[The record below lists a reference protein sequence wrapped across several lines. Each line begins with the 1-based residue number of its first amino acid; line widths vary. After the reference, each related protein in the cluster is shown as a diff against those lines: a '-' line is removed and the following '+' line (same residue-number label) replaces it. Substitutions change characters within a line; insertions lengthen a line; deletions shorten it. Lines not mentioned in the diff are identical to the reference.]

1 MGVSAPS
8 RIVVNKPFVAPNA
21 LPYIGQALK
30 NEWLSPGGPM
40 AQAFA
45 EKLGEYVGGSAVLV
59 NSGTSALEMAIRATA
74 RVYGLSGG
82 SIIVP
87 SYTCPDC
94 AIAVIKAGF
103 KPVFADV
110 HPDRLCLTV
119 ESIEAVMEWVK
130 DVVGVM
136 VIHLYG
142 MTPALDVYQ
151 LARSRGIFIV
161 DDVAEGIGVRPGGY
175 NLLDLTDV
183 AITSLRGE
191 KPLPTGTG
199 GVVMTRHEGIKGL
212 AESMVGLNSP
222 GGFNRYYSF
231 DMAYSYEYPE
241 LLAAL
246 GLAQLEVYPGMV
258 QERRALAQTYRE
270 MGVGHSFDLT
280 TDIPW
285 KLPVRVADSR
295 KAWETA
301 KKHGVE
307 VSPPHWPLHQLPFL
321 RGYHHDAAPTS
332 GKRWSLAVSEKLRGK
347 LVAFPLW
354 PGMTPEQVGRV
365 VEVIKLVV

>member
-1 MGVSAPS
+1 MGANHAPNK
-8 RIVVNKPFVAPNA
+8 IEVNRPFVALNA
-21 LPYIGQALK
+21 LAYIKQVL
-30 NEWLSPGGPM
+30 ESSWLSPGGPM
-40 AQAFA
+40 AHAFEA
-45 EKLGEYVGGSAVLV
+45 KLGEYVGGQAMLV
-59 NSGTSALEMAIRATA
+59 NSGTSALEMAIRAAA
-74 RVYGLSGG
+74 RVYGVKEG
-82 SIIVP
+82 SIVVP
-87 SYTCPDC
+87 AYTCPDC
-94 AIAVIKAGF
+94 AISVIKAGF

-110 HPDRLCLTV
+110 DPQRLCITA
-119 ESIEAVMEWVK
+119 ESLEMVAAAVK

-151 LARSRGIFIV
+151 VARSRGIFIV
-161 DDVAEGIGVRPGGY
+161 DDVAEGIGARPGGF

-199 GVVMTRHEGIKGL
+199 GVVMTRHEGIAGMVQ
-212 AESMVGLNSP
+212 SMVGLNSP
-222 GGFNRYYSF
+222 KGFNRYYTF

-246 GLAQLEVYPGMV
+246 GLAQLEMYPAMV
-258 QERRALAQTYRE
+258 QERRALAQQYRE
-270 MGVGHSFDLT
+270 AGVTHYFDT
-280 TDIPW
+280 STDIPW
-285 KLPVRVADSR
+285 KLPVRVMDSR

-301 KKHGVE
+301 RLAGVE

-321 RGYHHDAAPTS
+321 RKYHQISPTVTS
-332 GKRWSLAVSEKLRGK
+332 KYMLPVSESLRAK
-347 LVAFPLW
+347 MVAFPLW

-365 VEVIKLVV
+365 VSVVNAVT